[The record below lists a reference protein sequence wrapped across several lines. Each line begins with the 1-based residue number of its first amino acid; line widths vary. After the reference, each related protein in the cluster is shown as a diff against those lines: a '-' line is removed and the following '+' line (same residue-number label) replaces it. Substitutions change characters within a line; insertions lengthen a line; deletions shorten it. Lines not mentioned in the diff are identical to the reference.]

1 MIIKRV
7 RPAGRVRRSGD
18 LFVGE
23 HEYQNAVGTESAQ
36 FRMSELTFRDGA
48 HTKMHVHDS
57 EQIVLVIA
65 GEGIIATAAEE
76 QRIGTGDVEIAERH
90 IGEVVRRRG
99 IGEHHFGHQLRTAI
113 GRDRR

>member
-76 QRIGTGDVEIAERH
+76 QRIGTGDVVLIPA
-90 IGEVVRRRG
+90 GEPHWHG
-99 IGEHHFGHQLRTAI
+99 APAGGAI
-113 GRDRR
+113 TQWSILGPHTTRLA